1 MVEIEIKN
9 LTSRERTETNLVIS
23 ESVEI
28 LFEPKNMKVF
38 VTTVTRAMQNKGI
51 STLEVTNANT
61 ATC

>member
-38 VTTVTRAMQNKGI
+38 VTTVT
-51 STLEVTNANT
+51 
-61 ATC
+61 